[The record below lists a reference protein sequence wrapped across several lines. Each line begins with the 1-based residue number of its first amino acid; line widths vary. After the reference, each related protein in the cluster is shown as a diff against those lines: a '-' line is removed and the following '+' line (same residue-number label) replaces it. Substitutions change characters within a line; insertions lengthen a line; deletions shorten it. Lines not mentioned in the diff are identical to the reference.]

1 VNLILHTIDISPRST
16 VYDPYCR
23 TGDFLLAAA
32 QKAKELTGISGV
44 TNTGL
49 PRKFAGLRLLIQTAS
64 LSQSISKG
72 LILTNYHNEEKFDY
86 VIANPPFGSLSNPIQ
101 TVHQSGRWST
111 LAQHSERTD
120 VILFG
125 HCMDHLKTDGQMAI
139 IVPNVFLSGKGIFK
153 EIRRRLV
160 EEYLLEAVVTLPA
173 RIFTGTGVSAAI
185 LFINKRGNK
194 NDFFLLDAARMGI
207 KKGNT
212 VCLDMTRIME
222 LIEIG
227 KKRNTTADERL
238 RIVSRQE
245 AIDHDYDLQFSTYG
259 TEEAFFPD
267 NLVPSSQLLQECKA
281 IEQELEQVRIRLNE
295 LMTGKP
301 Q

>member
-1 VNLILHTIDISPRST
+1 
-16 VYDPYCR
+16 
-23 TGDFLLAAA
+23 
-32 QKAKELTGISGV
+32 
-44 TNTGL
+44 
-49 PRKFAGLRLLIQTAS
+49 
-64 LSQSISKG
+64 
-72 LILTNYHNEEKFDY
+72 
-86 VIANPPFGSLSNPIQ
+86 
-101 TVHQSGRWST
+101 
-111 LAQHSERTD
+111 
-120 VILFG
+120 
-125 HCMDHLKTDGQMAI
+125 
-139 IVPNVFLSGKGIFK
+139 
-153 EIRRRLV
+153 
-160 EEYLLEAVVTLPA
+160 
-173 RIFTGTGVSAAI
+173 
-185 LFINKRGNK
+185 
-194 NDFFLLDAARMGI
+194 
-207 KKGNT
+207 
-212 VCLDMTRIME
+212 MTRIME